1 MQKMR
6 RSLSLHLASSLF
18 AATGDGGTL
27 ATAGDGRGCL
37 SNWRD
42 IPDGSYVALPKSLTI
57 CCPTF
62 RSLQAID

>member
-27 ATAGDGRGCL
+27 ATVGDGRGCL

-42 IPDGSYVALPKSLTI
+42 IPDGSYVALP
-57 CCPTF
+57 
-62 RSLQAID
+62 